1 MFALFA
7 SGWGLA
13 RCLQYGSAHVAL
25 KKSLLR
31 PSVPRDE
38 YSGREGTIF
47 SAGGKS
53 SASCQTQK
61 WMWIMS
67 KTIIASLSLVAL
79 SLSACVVDG
88 TEEGLDLD
96 SAEEIGEESDALT
109 STQLANSFWLPT
121 GWANMTTED
130 GRYQK
135 DAVNGGNGKACWS
148 HEKGRFSIGQITG
161 SYYWLFTGTGCKLA
175 SKYLS
180 FANSLGKAGVNPCT
194 EGVTGITCTQPKI
207 GSLVPLYSY
216 PMTWAG
222 SGQMSSMWNQ
232 IIAAKQA
239 NPTVPVR
246 VIINPCNGPDIS
258 PCTTS
263 WGAKLS
269 DYTTG
274 ITALKNAGVVVLGYV
289 ATNYT
294 NRTAASVQADIN
306 LYNSSYPGVSGIFF
320 DEMTNDSVQSHIDY
334 YKGLNDYAKTKNG
347 TYVTVGNPGADTQ
360 VAYVYTVDTLVIY
373 ENSGVPSLAALQGT
387 SNWHSNW
394 DRSNFAAMSYG
405 VSTLNSSALVS
416 ARPYVGYSF
425 QTDDVLPN
433 PWDTVPSFFS
443 SLLAG
448 LN

>member
-1 MFALFA
+1 
-7 SGWGLA
+7 
-13 RCLQYGSAHVAL
+13 
-25 KKSLLR
+25 
-31 PSVPRDE
+31 
-38 YSGREGTIF
+38 
-47 SAGGKS
+47 
-53 SASCQTQK
+53 
-61 WMWIMS
+61 MS
-67 KTIIASLSLVAL
+67 KAIIASLSLVAL

-88 TEEGLDLD
+88 TEEGFDLD
-96 SAEEIGEESDALT
+96 SAEEIAEESDALT
-109 STQLANSFWLPT
+109 SAQFTNSIWVPA
-121 GWANMTTED
+121 GWANMTVED

-148 HEKGRFSIGQITG
+148 HEKGEYSIGQMTG
-161 SYYWLFTGTGCKLA
+161 SYYWLFRGTGCVLA
-175 SKYLS
+175 SRWLYFPGS
-180 FANSLGKAGVNPCT
+180 FAKAGANPCT
-194 EGVTGITCTQPKI
+194 EGVSGITCTQPKI

-222 SGQMSSMWNQ
+222 SGQMSSQWNQ

-258 PCTTS
+258 PCTAS
-263 WGAKLS
+263 WGASLS

-294 NRTAASVQADIN
+294 NRTAAAVQADIDM
-306 LYNSSYPGVSGIFF
+306 YVSSYGGVGGIFF
-320 DEMTNDSVQSHIDY
+320 DEMTNDAVQAHVDY
-334 YKGLNDYAKTKNG
+334 YKNLTNYAKGKKG
-347 TYVTVGNPGADTQ
+347 TYVTVGNPGTDTQ

-373 ENSGVPSLAALQGT
+373 ENLGVPSTAALEGT
-387 SNWHSNW
+387 SNWHFNW

-405 VSTLNSSALVS
+405 VSALNSTALVN

-425 QTDDVLPN
+425 QTNDVMPN